1 MPESL
6 LDRII
11 CALLPLRCD
20 LEEPC
25 EECRILAC
33 QDAEAVIAALGL
45 TKEDE
50 YNPYDPF
57 PPPYRIRYVTEWATD
72 KPTRAPGDL
81 RAGEQEPR
89 V

>member
-1 MPESL
+1 MTDTL
-6 LDRII
+6 RDRII

-33 QDAEAVIAALGL
+33 QDAEAVIRELGL

-50 YNPYDPF
+50 FNPYDPH
-57 PPPYRIRYVTEWATD
+57 PPPYRYRIRYVTEWQCDD
-72 KPTRAPGDL
+72 K
-81 RAGEQEPR
+81 
-89 V
+89 